1 MTRGPPQAGAP
12 PPPCPPPRALLRGSA
27 AARLA
32 SLCPAPLPREA
43 RAPPQELPL
52 SLPGFSPGLL
62 APPKALLLCS
72 AVGASGSSS
81 PGLCPQQQGVQAH
94 AHMGAAWV
102 ARWAPFPRPPGLSVG
117 TSRRRPL
124 RGGARAPARA
134 RDACSFA
141 RGSRTRALLA
151 AHYTPVSLL
160 PERTRPRKQ
169 QMDWVSDERPGCGL
183 SRKAQRDS
191 GTRVSHPT
199 VNYPGRKSRSSWT
212 RTVYVTSSAV
222 VSPPSWAVRAPP

>member
-102 ARWAPFPRPPGLSVG
+102 ARRAPFPRPPGLSVG

-151 AHYTPVSLL
+151 AHDTPVSLL

-183 SRKAQRDS
+183 SRKARRDS

-199 VNYPGRKSRSSWT
+199 VNYPGRQSRSSWT
-212 RTVYVTSSAV
+212 RTV
-222 VSPPSWAVRAPP
+222 